1 MLQQNLSTKNEKFSL
16 PSSAPTSSSTWTEVY
31 LICTY
36 RRSRVASTGG
46 HGVLIE
52 VPGHLGG
59 GAGQHVVPKVRLL
72 LYKKQN
78 LYEGA
83 LKAPVFT
90 KSFILVRG

>member
-31 LICTY
+31 LICTC

-83 LKAPVFT
+83 LKERVHSEM
-90 KSFILVRG
+90 KISD